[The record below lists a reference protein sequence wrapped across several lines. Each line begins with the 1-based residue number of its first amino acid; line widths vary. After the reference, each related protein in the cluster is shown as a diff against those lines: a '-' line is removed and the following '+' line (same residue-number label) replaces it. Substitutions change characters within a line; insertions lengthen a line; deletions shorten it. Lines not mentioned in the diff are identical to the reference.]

1 MGCGWR
7 CRARTRDGYSPPTD
21 PAVLVIRGNLLI
33 EKHRHRVIRQSL
45 FKLVPNQNPKA
56 FDLMTLVDGEFW
68 LTTAIFM
75 IEDDT
80 LTICEGGRDRDRPT
94 AFRHWGVVDDDLTLL
109 RSFKWIN
116 KSQTTSRSGDAV
128 SEQNYTDGGV
138 DGLNVISA
146 SAAGASAH
154 GGLDGGRVARS
165 PNAGEVALDVCGGRD
180 KVYLQET
187 IDSMNI
193 NLLWS
198 MRPVGEYVMFVSK
211 VDEMALDANG
221 GSGNPYPRSADA
233 NNINHLWLLAK
244 TGGDYMIWSAVSN
257 VVLDANGGRG
267 RPYLSASPDPRNINH
282 RWELRSVGNYYMLIP
297 RSSSFR
303 CR

>member
-1 MGCGWR
+1 MLPPLGP
-7 CRARTRDGYSPPTD
+7 AR
-21 PAVLVIRGNLLI
+21 
-33 EKHRHRVIRQSL
+33 
-45 FKLVPNQNPKA
+45 
-56 FDLMTLVDGEFW
+56 
-68 LTTAIFM
+68 
-75 IEDDT
+75 
-80 LTICEGGRDRDRPT
+80 GG
-94 AFRHWGVVDDDLTLL
+94 
-109 RSFKWIN
+109 S
-116 KSQTTSRSGDAV
+116 
-128 SEQNYTDGGV
+128 
-138 DGLNVISA
+138 
-146 SAAGASAH
+146 
-154 GGLDGGRVARS
+154 DGGRVARS

-211 VDEMALDANG
+211 VDDMALDANG

-297 RSSSFR
+297 RIHRSVADDAGANPLTLGQICPSVPSATWWSLAQLESDAAR
-303 CR
+303 R